1 MIHPS
6 QIQQL
11 LMTYCLVGLV
21 GSTTMK
27 HSMALPQIKALLQ
40 RSYVMVY
47 ILLPTLIIAKTQ
59 GRVIQAMMGENKRV
73 VS

>member
-1 MIHPS
+1 
-6 QIQQL
+6 
-11 LMTYCLVGLV
+11 
-21 GSTTMK
+21 MK